1 MLLPNIFVV
10 QDRGDGDSCLA
21 GRTLTQET
29 AAEAWQGAGQEAG
42 TLRQRGE
49 EIDGGGQEVR
59 RCQLMKYPQN
69 AELCVY
75 TAADVSSTLFTA
87 FVNGRKNVRVFSVYT
102 NV

>member
-1 MLLPNIFVV
+1 MAGG
-10 QDRGDGDSCLA
+10 RAGGGD
-21 GRTLTQET
+21 TET
-29 AAEAWQGAGQEAG
+29 V
-42 TLRQRGE
+42 RQWGE
-49 EIDGGGQEVR
+49 EMDGGGQEVR
-59 RCQLMKYPQN
+59 RGQLMKYPQN